1 MAKCPLQVVEG
12 ETRAPFLRGVLTH
25 SLLKRGLSF
34 KEAYGIANRVRD
46 HFQKAG
52 RVSRKQLRQ
61 TVDSILEEK
70 YGSTLPVRP
79 QVLPDVIFVKGE
91 EKVPFSKGILSR
103 SLSAAG
109 LDPSVAYS
117 TALQIQEKLL
127 SEKRK
132 TISRRKLRRIVYS
145 QLLEVHG
152 QEAGER
158 YLVWRHARF
167 SNKPVVLLFG
177 GSSGAGKTSLG
188 SEVAHL
194 LGIERVVTTDSVRE
208 IMRMMFSRD
217 LLPTLHYSS
226 YEAWKG
232 WTGETSSEAVIGAFV
247 EQSNRVNVGVTAL
260 VDRAA
265 KENHNLVIEGVHLVP
280 GLLNYERLQTRAYC
294 VHVIVANLDPDAY
307 ARRFPL
313 RAARQESRSPEKYL
327 ENIDAILQIQDYI
340 LEMAHGHDIPI
351 VENEDLERSVSVLI
365 ETITDNLRAQLDLEG
380 EKLVEQALSG
390 MSAPKTHARPAPDS

>member
-1 MAKCPLQVVEG
+1 M
-12 ETRAPFLRGVLTH
+12 
-25 SLLKRGLSF
+25 
-34 KEAYGIANRVRD
+34 
-46 HFQKAG
+46 
-52 RVSRKQLRQ
+52 
-61 TVDSILEEK
+61 
-70 YGSTLPVRP
+70 
-79 QVLPDVIFVKGE
+79 IFVKGE

-117 TALQIQEKLL
+117 TALEIQEKLL

-132 TISRRKLRRIVYS
+132 TITRRKLRRIVYS

-294 VHVIVANLDPDAY
+294 VHVVVANLDPDAY

-313 RAARQESRSPEKYL
+313 RASRQESRPPEKYL

-365 ETITDNLRAQLDLEG
+365 ESITDNLRAQFDLEG
-380 EKLVEQALSG
+380 EKLVDRALSG
-390 MSAPKTHARPAPDS
+390 MSPPKTHARPAPDS

>member
-1 MAKCPLQVVEG
+1 MAKYSLQVVEG
-12 ETRAPFLRGVLTH
+12 EARAPFLRGVLTH

-34 KEAYGIANRVRD
+34 KDAYGIANTVRD
-46 HFQKAG
+46 RFQKEG
-52 RVSRKQLRQ
+52 KVSRKQLRVM
-61 TVDSILEEK
+61 VDSILEEK
-70 YGSTLPVRP
+70 YGAAVPARP
-79 QVLPDVIFVKGE
+79 SALPDVILVKSE
-91 EKVPFSKGILSR
+91 ENVPFSKGILSR
-103 SLSAAG
+103 SISAAG

-117 TALQIQEKLL
+117 TALEIQEKLL
-127 SEKRK
+127 SEKKK
-132 TISRRKLRRIVYS
+132 TISCRKLRRIVYS
-145 QLLEVHG
+145 QLLEAHG
-152 QEAGER
+152 QEPAER
-158 YLVWRHARF
+158 YLVWRYARF
-167 SNKPVVLLFG
+167 ANQPVVLLFG

-194 LGIERVVTTDSVRE
+194 FGIERVVTTDSVRE
-208 IMRMMFSRD
+208 IMGMMFSRD

-247 EQSNRVNVGVTAL
+247 EQCQRVNVGVTAL

-280 GLLNYERLQTRAYC
+280 GLLNYERLRTRAYC
-294 VHVIVANLDPDAY
+294 VHVVLANLYPDAF

-327 ENIDAILQIQDYI
+327 ENIDAILQIQDYF

-351 VENEDLERSVSVLI
+351 VENEDMEQSVPELI
-365 ETITDNLRAQLDLEG
+365 KTITDDLRVQLDLGG
-380 EKLVEQALSG
+380 EKLVERAL
-390 MSAPKTHARPAPDS
+390 